1 MVRKPELDTAFRPI
15 VACFT
20 KWSDK
25 EEVMRKKQLLKMK
38 GIIVEEDLSRAAR
51 TRRREL
57 EKLFKNIKAKEPDRR
72 CFLTY
77 DKLVVDDNV
86 YIFNDL
92 EGRVERLPHKVVLS
106 QSTMDLSSMR
116 DTYSSTSQSFR
127 GSNQNIRK
135 GLSNES
141 LLDRIP
147 AADVSEPRVSSGAR
161 KSLENLS
168 RSTSNITTEAD
179 TRPSSRSNQV
189 PMIRSRTF
197 QGRPLSRASSV
208 EGK

>member
-1 MVRKPELDTAFRPI
+1 M
-15 VACFT
+15 
-20 KWSDK
+20 
-25 EEVMRKKQLLKMK
+25 
-38 GIIVEEDLSRAAR
+38 GEEDLSRAAR

-92 EGRVERLPHKVVLS
+92 EGRVERLPHKVFLVIGLPQNDKKFTQSLKKVVLS

-127 GSNQNIRK
+127 GSSQNIRK